1 MSSTGDVTAQEPAV
15 SVVVPTV
22 GRTTYLEVALRSVQ
36 AQAGEAALELIVVAD
51 GAPAAVEDVV
61 ARHGAR
67 LVAHGR
73 RLGLNVARNTG
84 LRAARAPLVAFLDD
98 DIEVRDGWLR
108 ALLEGAARYPD
119 AEAFAGP
126 IRARFEQPP
135 PHGCGRD
142 APLVTELDLGTVDE
156 PSPVAWGANMS
167 IRRAAFGRVGEFDES
182 IRAPCGDEEEW
193 FRRLAAAGGRVVYLA
208 GAAVDHRRAGPDA
221 GLARLSRAAFRRGR
235 AARAFDVRSGRAPSM
250 HAELRTLAGCLWHT
264 GRRRCARGVVMASAS
279 AGRVVGA
286 IAGE

>member
-15 SVVVPTV
+15 SVVVPTI
-22 GRTTYLEVALRSVQ
+22 GRAAYLDVALRSVQ
-36 AQAGEAALELIVVAD
+36 AQAVEAALELIVVAD
-51 GAPAAVEDVV
+51 GGPSGIEDVA

-98 DIEVRDGWLR
+98 DVEVRDGWLR
-108 ALLEGAARYPD
+108 ALVEGAARYPD
-119 AEAFAGP
+119 VEAFAGP
-126 IRARFEQPP
+126 IRARFEHTP

-142 APLVTELDLGTVDE
+142 APLVTELNLGTVDK

-167 IRRAAFGRVGEFDES
+167 IRRVAFGRVGEFDES

-193 FRRLAAAGGRVVYLA
+193 YRLT
-208 GAAVDHRRAGPDA
+208 P
-221 GLARLSRAAFRRGR
+221 
-235 AARAFDVRSGRAPSM
+235 
-250 HAELRTLAGCLWHT
+250 
-264 GRRRCARGVVMASAS
+264 AS
-279 AGRVVGA
+279 AGRGVGA